1 MPHCTK
7 QMRLNFCGMYSS
19 LIECENAIMHL
30 RMHCW
35 PFSCVLRN
43 TLCVNCARLGVRAT
57 VRVSMWVNNVLHIRV
72 VRRGGEGRPVAARRI
87 SRSCVV
93 AAGLVARGDTRTEER
108 DVRGGGG
115 IWVVMER
122 LWNWGGKK

>member
-1 MPHCTK
+1 M
-7 QMRLNFCGMYSS
+7 FC
-19 LIECENAIMHL
+19 I
-30 RMHCW
+30 
-35 PFSCVLRN
+35 FVL
-43 TLCVNCARLGVRAT
+43 
-57 VRVSMWVNNVLHIRV
+57 SE
-72 VRRGGEGRPVAARRI
+72 GEGREAARRI

>member
-1 MPHCTK
+1 MECT
-7 QMRLNFCGMYSS
+7 QAS
-19 LIECENAIMHL
+19 ENVRML
-30 RMHCW
+30 LCTSDRMHCW

-57 VRVSMWVNNVLHIRV
+57 VHVSMWVKNVLHIRV

-93 AAGLVARGDTRTEER
+93 AAGLLARGDTRTR
-108 DVRGGGG
+108 RG
-115 IWVVMER
+115 M
-122 LWNWGGKK
+122 

>member
-1 MPHCTK
+1 M
-7 QMRLNFCGMYSS
+7 
-19 LIECENAIMHL
+19 
-30 RMHCW
+30 
-35 PFSCVLRN
+35 
-43 TLCVNCARLGVRAT
+43 
-57 VRVSMWVNNVLHIRV
+57 
-72 VRRGGEGRPVAARRI
+72 GRPVAARRI

-122 LWNWGGKK
+122 LWNWEGKK

>member
-1 MPHCTK
+1 MLVCWVCEHVGEEC
-7 QMRLNFCGMYSS
+7 FAYSC
-19 LIECENAIMHL
+19 CE
-30 RMHCW
+30 RE
-35 PFSCVLRN
+35 
-43 TLCVNCARLGVRAT
+43 G
-57 VRVSMWVNNVLHIRV
+57 RV
-72 VRRGGEGRPVAARRI
+72 GRPVAARRI

-122 LWNWGGKK
+122 LWNWGVKSSTRDEERWRAL

>member
-1 MPHCTK
+1 MCVCDCACEHVGEEC
-7 QMRLNFCGMYSS
+7 FAYSC
-19 LIECENAIMHL
+19 CE
-30 RMHCW
+30 
-35 PFSCVLRN
+35 
-43 TLCVNCARLGVRAT
+43 
-57 VRVSMWVNNVLHIRV
+57 
-72 VRRGGEGRPVAARRI
+72 RGRGGRPVAARRI

>member
-1 MPHCTK
+1 
-7 QMRLNFCGMYSS
+7 MRECYYAPLNALLALLLFVANHVVYELCSCGS
-19 LIECENAIMHL
+19 
-30 RMHCW
+30 
-35 PFSCVLRN
+35 
-43 TLCVNCARLGVRAT
+43 
-57 VRVSMWVNNVLHIRV
+57 VRVSMWVKNVLHIRV

-93 AAGLVARGDTRTEER
+93 AAGLLARGDTRTEER

-122 LWNWGGKK
+122 LWNWGVKSSTRDEERWRAL